1 MPSPTRKIAR
11 KRATATPA
19 PEPSK
24 AEVADAEVDEALA
37 AFSAESLRTDSKGV
51 IKGLDPDAR
60 YYVMKL
66 DAGEGGRRSVQFPP
80 TAKLRPPRVRRSL
93 LVVVESNDEAA
104 NPTT

>member
-1 MPSPTRKIAR
+1 
-11 KRATATPA
+11 
-19 PEPSK
+19 
-24 AEVADAEVDEALA
+24 
-37 AFSAESLRTDSKGV
+37 
-51 IKGLDPDAR
+51 
-60 YYVMKL
+60 VMKL